1 MSVDIEDPIPL
12 RRLNVARLIMLYV
25 RNFEITDPA
34 EALQYFY
41 FLRYGFFYEPFSLSI
56 ACILIFIIFGSRRN
70 KRDPDGRNLFLTC
83 VSDLTIECRDYD
95 LLFGKMQRNG
105 IRSRG
110 LIDQFESIEIDVRK
124 ACELVGD
131 ELVKRGL
138 FEDAVKLYDLA
149 GVSLQWHF
157 YYFPEKE
164 LSINLLWFSEIALC
178 SRSKSNAFAISQFC
192 CRRLCISQVRRGHC
206 VNVFT

>member
-1 MSVDIEDPIPL
+1 
-12 RRLNVARLIMLYV
+12 MLLFT
-25 RNFEITDPA
+25 R
-34 EALQYFY
+34 
-41 FLRYGFFYEPFSLSI
+41 S
-56 ACILIFIIFGSRRN
+56 N

-83 VSDLTIECRDYD
+83 VSDLVIECRDYD

-138 FEDAVKLYDLA
+138 FEDAVKVYDLA
-149 GVSLQWHF
+149 GVSFQSQF
-157 YYFPEKE
+157 YQFQHKKYAMNSF
-164 LSINLLWFSEIALC
+164 SIPKRLLIF
-178 SRSKSNAFAISQFC
+178 RSKSNVFVIFQLC
-192 CRRLCISQVRRGHC
+192 YRQLCISRARRGRC